1 MILGLD
7 FDRFREFVTG
17 CVSFD
22 QEAEDCPDT
31 HIASSNFFSANA
43 LFPSAFN
50 ASAMMM
56 MI

>member
-7 FDRFREFVTG
+7 LDGFREFVTG

-22 QEAEDCPDT
+22 QEAEDCSDT

-50 ASAMMM
+50 ASAMTT
-56 MI
+56 I